1 MNTLLALS
9 RAIDAI
15 NRRVGQAVT
24 WLILIAVIV
33 SATNATVRKIFNLSS
48 NAWLELQWY
57 LFGGVFLLAA
67 GYTLLKNEHVRVD
80 VLATHLSR
88 RTQLYIEIF
97 GVLFFLLPMAGMI
110 MWLSWPFFMDAFVN
124 HEQSS
129 NAGGLIRWP
138 AKILIPIGFAL
149 LVAAGLS
156 HLIKCI
162 GCLRGLC
169 PDPRDTH
176 VGKSAE
182 EELAEQIAQEAAQRE
197 AASHGER

>member
-1 MNTLLALS
+1 MNALLALS
-9 RAIDAI
+9 RVIDAV

-24 WLILIAVIV
+24 WLILLAVLV
-33 SATNATVRKIFNLSS
+33 SATNATVRKVFNLSS

-80 VLATHLSR
+80 VLASHFSR
-88 RTQLYIEIF
+88 RTQLLIEIF
-97 GVLFFLLPMAGMI
+97 GVLFFLLPMAGLI
-110 MWLSWPFFMDAFVN
+110 MWLSWPFFMDSFVN
-124 HEQSS
+124 LEQSS
-129 NAGGLIRWP
+129 NAGGLVRWP

-162 GCLRGLC
+162 GCLAGRC

-182 EELAEQIAQEAAQRE
+182 EELADEIAREAEQRE